1 MSNGHACCLLGVC
14 CPPGSPAQRR
24 SLRFWLAEKL
34 ASVGRAEL
42 VSPLDGA
49 TAKLDAWL
57 DELPWGTTAA
67 DFDAEGHR
75 IAGPTD
81 AVGGKAV

>member
-14 CPPGSPAQRR
+14 CPPGSPAQRA
-24 SLRFWLAEKL
+24 SLRAWLTGKL
-34 ASVGRAEL
+34 FLPDMPG
-42 VSPLDGA
+42 
-49 TAKLDAWL
+49 KLYGPGSEVVIDSWL

-75 IAGPTD
+75 IAGLAD
-81 AVGGKAV
+81 DVGGEAV